1 MCVCHVLRL
10 KQRKK
15 RKLTNK
21 SNDLSNAQC
30 TQPFGAS
37 ETTTT
42 AKNIIN
48 WSTYF
53 YAWNHMNIAW
63 PINAFIHSIHK
74 TARNKMEVISK
85 MRYERRREKKNGNRA
100 ENDAITM
107 YRFVYKNRFCCWTGN
122 FSFRFWFVFVG
133 NKFSILFHLS
143 RYDFLRMQLRGEKP
157 PGSEKRKSIKSS
169 FWFHLHTVRLSIWTE
184 PSLTSAFPESHLFW
198 HFSFLHF
205 VHHRKVY
212 QKFI

>member
-85 MRYERRREKKNGNRA
+85 MRYERRREKKMATELKTTRSQCTVLCIKIVFVA
-100 ENDAITM
+100 ELEI
-107 YRFVYKNRFCCWTGN
+107 FH
-122 FSFRFWFVFVG
+122 FVFG
-133 NKFSILFHLS
+133 LFLS
-143 RYDFLRMQLRGEKP
+143 ETNSPFYF
-157 PGSEKRKSIKSS
+157 I
-169 FWFHLHTVRLSIWTE
+169 
-184 PSLTSAFPESHLFW
+184 
-198 HFSFLHF
+198 
-205 VHHRKVY
+205 Y
-212 QKFI
+212 QDMIF